1 MHHLDFGGLRLEL
14 LGQLLDHVFELLNK
28 HVPRFDLF
36 LHLLSLQLE
45 RLASNLNRLNQV
57 LISISFLRQII
68 VHIVQFLLQVLIL
81 ARLRFELGF
90 KVSDDSLLL
99 VTTLVVG
106 PTRLCHGVLLS
117 LELLLVILGLLLAL
131 KR

>member
-28 HVPRFDLF
+28 HVPRVDLF

-45 RLASNLNRLNQV
+45 SLASNLNRLNQV

-90 KVSDDSLLL
+90 EVSDDSLLL

-106 PTRLCHGVLLS
+106 PTRLC
-117 LELLLVILGLLLAL
+117 
-131 KR
+131 

>member
-28 HVPRFDLF
+28 HVPRVDLF
-36 LHLLSLQLE
+36 LHLFSLQLE

-90 KVSDDSLLL
+90 EVSDDSLLL

-106 PTRLCHGVLLS
+106 PTRLC
-117 LELLLVILGLLLAL
+117 
-131 KR
+131 

>member
-28 HVPRFDLF
+28 HVPRVDLF
-36 LHLLSLQLE
+36 LHLLSLHLE
-45 RLASNLNRLNQV
+45 SLASNLNRLNQV

-90 KVSDDSLLL
+90 EVSDDSLLL

-106 PTRLCHGVLLS
+106 PTRLC
-117 LELLLVILGLLLAL
+117 
-131 KR
+131 

>member
-1 MHHLDFGGLRLEL
+1 M
-14 LGQLLDHVFELLNK
+14 LLNK
-28 HVPRFDLF
+28 HVPRVNLF

-45 RLASNLNRLNQV
+45 RLAGNLNRLHQV

-90 KVSDDSLLL
+90 EVANDGLLL
-99 VTTLVVG
+99 VTTLVVS
-106 PTRLCHGVLLS
+106 PT
-117 LELLLVILGLLLAL
+117 
-131 KR
+131 